1 MIIKRTIFDLVK
13 SKLEA
18 GKVLVIYGPRRV
30 GKTFILDKIRQDKFF
45 NKEKIAFFKGDK
57 KVVQDTFSA
66 KNLNL
71 MKDFIGKDCS
81 LLILDEA
88 QKIDQIGLN
97 LKILVDEIPTLKIIA
112 TGSASFDLA
121 NQLGEPLTGR
131 KKTLKLYPVSIKEI
145 IKTKSRIYYDE
156 IFSQHLLYGGYPE
169 VLIKGSFK
177 AKREYLDNLVND
189 YLLRDILEL
198 ENIRNSKKLRD
209 LLSLLAFQIGSE
221 VSLNELGN
229 HLDLH
234 KNTVAR
240 YLDLLEKSFIII
252 NIRAFSRNLRKEIY
266 KTSRYYFY
274 DNGIRNAL
282 INNFNAIN
290 LRNDT
295 GQLWENYVV
304 MERIKKQAYQSLYSN
319 NYFWRTYDQKEI
331 DWVEERGGKLYG
343 YEIKWMKKKVKPPND
358 WLNTYKNASFQ
369 VITKDNYLPFCS

>member
-1 MIIKRTIFDLVK
+1 
-13 SKLEA
+13 
-18 GKVLVIYGPRRV
+18 
-30 GKTFILDKIRQDKFF
+30 
-45 NKEKIAFFKGDK
+45 
-57 KVVQDTFSA
+57 
-66 KNLNL
+66 
-71 MKDFIGKDCS
+71 
-81 LLILDEA
+81 
-88 QKIDQIGLN
+88 
-97 LKILVDEIPTLKIIA
+97 
-112 TGSASFDLA
+112 
-121 NQLGEPLTGR
+121 
-131 KKTLKLYPVSIKEI
+131 
-145 IKTKSRIYYDE
+145 
-156 IFSQHLLYGGYPE
+156 
-169 VLIKGSFK
+169 
-177 AKREYLDNLVND
+177 VND